1 MLKHINVKDELLKA
15 KIDEERKRR
24 EASSSVPVH
33 FTYREASEKEDVA
46 RHIVIKEPQVL
57 KEECVPNV
65 KKTCLSLYVY
75 CDHGL
80 FDLDLSQNYYLYG
93 RSAETGLTDQ
103 MWPWIAK
110 VFVEGNYKCTGV
122 LVDRS
127 LVLVSHSCLWDS
139 S

>member
-1 MLKHINVKDELLKA
+1 ME
-15 KIDEERKRR
+15 EERKRR
-24 EASSSVPVH
+24 ETRTSVPVH
-33 FTYREASEKEDVA
+33 FTYREASGNSDVA

-65 KKTCLSLYVY
+65 KKTCMSLYVY
-75 CDHGL
+75 CDHSL
-80 FDLDLSQNYYLYG
+80 FDYGFSQNYLYG
-93 RSAETGLTDQ
+93 RSAQTGLSTH

-110 VFVEGNYKCTGV
+110 VFVEGNYRCSGV
-122 LVDRS
+122 LVDLS